1 MAWITLTEDDVIT
14 KLSGPETAA
23 MKTAALQAAQVD
35 PLPEVIEQVVL
46 EVRGR
51 VSACAANTLGAAG
64 TIPDELKGAAIN
76 RIRYE
81 LATRLP
87 VASLLTDA
95 RIRANDQAIALLRD
109 VGSCDFAIVPP
120 ENPAPET
127 EQPGS
132 GTPRICRPRRQFT
145 DRRQDGS

>member
-1 MAWITLTEDDVIT
+1 MSWITLTESDVIT
-14 KLSGPETAA
+14 KLSGPELAA
-23 MKTAALQAAQVD
+23 MKTAALQAAQAD

-51 VSACAANTLGAAG
+51 VAACAANTLGPAG

-87 VASLLTDA
+87 VATLLSDTRRA
-95 RIRANDQAIALLRD
+95 ANDQAIALLRD
-109 VGSCDFAIVPP
+109 VAACDFAIV
-120 ENPAPET
+120 APET
-127 EQPGS
+127 PADDSEQPGAP
-132 GTPRICRPRRQFT
+132 TPRICRPRRNFT
-145 DRRQDGS
+145 DWRQDGS